1 MLAEAATAVS
11 HSHRG
16 ELRHQLR
23 TATNDAHR
31 HLDALFTQLDLR
43 ARTSYLSFLEASA
56 SALLPLEARLTQ
68 RGAAA
73 LLDDWPDRTRSEALM
88 RDIRMLGGTVAPL
101 SVRDD
106 LDAAEMTG
114 IIYVLE
120 GSRLGARMLIKTVSA
135 SSDPALVSATAYLSH
150 GVGQPLW
157 QNFLSF
163 LDRLTLTPK
172 EIERAI
178 VGARYAFGLFA
189 AGASRR

>member
-43 ARTSYLSFLEASA
+43 ARASYLSFLK
-56 SALLPLEARLTQ
+56 LPLRRCCRLKRVSLNVVRPLFSMIGPTE
-68 RGAAA
+68 
-73 LLDDWPDRTRSEALM
+73 LRSEALM

-120 GSRLGARMLIKTVSA
+120 GSRRPRTRITN
-135 SSDPALVSATAYLSH
+135 
-150 GVGQPLW
+150 
-157 QNFLSF
+157 QNN
-163 LDRLTLTPK
+163 
-172 EIERAI
+172 
-178 VGARYAFGLFA
+178 
-189 AGASRR
+189 